1 MDFDVTSIKN
11 RIIGYLQSTVSWATI
26 LLFGTN
32 TRLIDA
38 VTEEVHNL
46 AKYDEYL
53 TRETKWTLAQNKT
66 SLIVQSDILRY
77 EPHRKIGAIGTIKVS
92 SSSTFDSIYAL
103 NIPVPK
109 YTVFSNDDDIKVST
123 TIGENLLASESY
135 RELAVVQGTPKTATF
150 IANGDNYETFT
161 ISNDS
166 FASAYYEIYVNDVLW
181 TEVNDLRS
189 SSSIDTDYEFN
200 NLLDFTGI
208 KIKMGNDIFGKKLAN
223 GDVILIKYIETL
235 GIEGNVLSTGIITT
249 VESTIT
255 DIDDEK
261 VELYCTNTVRID
273 GGLGVEAL
281 EDIRTDAPTIFQAGN
296 RASTKEDYKI
306 ISKQHEYVYKVTC
319 WGVYEY
325 NLDNNL
331 DLWTF
336 LDNEENVVNL
346 SAITSGGLNL
356 TDAQKSVVITY
367 LNNFKSPTDIVQFTD
382 VEFIYMIFNV
392 QTFVLDRSNPLST
405 VKAAI
410 LANLL
415 TEYDYTTM
423 DFEINVYE
431 TNWKS
436 FIEDII
442 GVDHHTSYIEIYGLY
457 TFESAYQSSFALSLF
472 PVTESTI
479 KIYISTDE
487 ETYTLIGTDDGLGE
501 FTEESGY
508 DLVGSTINYETGAI
522 LLIVGSGLDETYTD
536 YTIKVIYRI
545 DDDDLEFN
553 KRYQYFRIADSAE
566 QNITIEYI
574 PE

>member
-77 EPHRKIGAIGTIKVS
+77 KPHRKIGAIGTIKVS

-296 RASTKEDYKI
+296 RASAKEDYKI
-306 ISKQHEYVYKVTC
+306 IAKQHEYVYKITC

-553 KRYQYFRIADSAE
+553 KRYQYFRIANSAE

>member
-1 MDFDVTSIKN
+1 MDFDILSIKN

-92 SSSTFDSIYAL
+92 SSSTFDSTYAL

-135 RELAVVQGTPKTATF
+135 RELAVVQGIPKTATF
-150 IANGDNYETFT
+150 IANGDTYETFT
-161 ISNDS
+161 ISSDS

-261 VELYCTNTVRID
+261 VELYCINTVRID
-273 GGLGVEAL
+273 GGLGAEAL

-296 RASTKEDYKI
+296 RASAKEDYKI
-306 ISKQHEYVYKVTC
+306 IAKQHEYVYKITC

-336 LDNEENVVNL
+336 LESEENVVNL

-356 TDAQKSVVITY
+356 TDAQKSAVITY
-367 LNNFKSPTDIVQFTD
+367 LNSYKSPTDIVQFTD

-415 TEYDYTTM
+415 TEYDYTNM
-423 DFEINVYE
+423 DFETNVYE

-436 FIEDII
+436 FIEDIT
-442 GVDHHTSYIEIYGLY
+442 GVDHHTSYIELYGLY
-457 TFESAYQSSFALSLF
+457 EFESAYQSSFALSLF

-553 KRYQYFRIADSAE
+553 KRYQYFRIANSAE